1 MVRLSKIK
9 NWWATVSV
17 GLICLKAPS
26 KADVLACQESA
37 RGIFALYSSVHSGET
52 TISYYLAWHK
62 KVKNGDNNFFF
73 PVSRYDKNSTSW
85 GFDVARWLSI
95 KQLNKLFFFFPTENT
110 GTKEILSLT
119 HNFSCPLSLC
129 ALDVVGNTRH
139 MVLFPQLFR
148 PRKAMF
154 MNMSEGFGLG
164 WLLRPRTAFQV
175 QSYRKMTC
183 DWPHT

>member
-1 MVRLSKIK
+1 MGDRVSRVDLFKSSKQSGRFSVSRVSAWNICTLFVRTL
-9 NWWATVSV
+9 
-17 GLICLKAPS
+17 
-26 KADVLACQESA
+26 
-37 RGIFALYSSVHSGET
+37 GET

-62 KVKNGDNNFFF
+62 KVKNGDNNFFS
-73 PVSRYDKNSTSW
+73 PSLGMIKTPPAEVLM
-85 GFDVARWLSI
+85 WLVGS
-95 KQLNKLFFFFPTENT
+95 QLNNWINFFFFPTENT

-148 PRKAMF
+148 PRRAMF

-175 QSYRKMTC
+175 QSYRKLTC